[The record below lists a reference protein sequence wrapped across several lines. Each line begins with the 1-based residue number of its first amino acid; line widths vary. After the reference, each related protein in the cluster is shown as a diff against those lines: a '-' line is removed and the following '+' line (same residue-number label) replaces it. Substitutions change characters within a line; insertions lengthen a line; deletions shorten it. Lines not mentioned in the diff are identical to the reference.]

1 MATSTFLFTDIA
13 GSTRLWQ
20 ENAQAMEEALSTHDE
35 VTLSTV
41 ERHGG
46 RVFKHTGDGVAAV
59 FGSARPALE
68 AATDLQKRLA
78 QTAHPDIGPLRVRIG
93 IHSGEAQERDGD
105 YFGLSVTRAARL
117 MAAGH
122 GGQILVSYVTE
133 RLAGADDLPLRDLGE
148 HRLRDLSRAERIFQ
162 MAYEGE
168 PETFPPLRTVD
179 AAPNNLPTFPTS
191 FVGRDQELAE
201 LSKHVH
207 ASRLVTI
214 TGVGGSGKTRVALQ
228 TAAELAAEFP
238 GGVWLVELAAVTDPA
253 AVDSAMVSALNL
265 QQPSGVSPRQTLLE
279 HLGKVAATLVLVD
292 NCEHLIDAV
301 ADLVGEILTHSRGTT
316 VIATS
321 RELLGVP
328 GEVSY
333 RLRSMGLPP
342 QDADA
347 IAVRSADAVKLFVE
361 RGTAARPDFRLNSE
375 NSDHIVEICRRLDG
389 MPLALELAA
398 ARLRTFSTDQIASH
412 LDQRFRLLT
421 GGSRTALPRQQTL
434 TATIEWSYRLLENNE
449 AELLRRL
456 SVFQDGFTFDSVTA
470 VCSGGSIDELDI
482 LELLPGLVDKSLV
495 AVDDDEG
502 EEVRYRLLETLR
514 QFARDRLDETGG
526 SEHWRSRHGAHFAA
540 FGTETSTERMFGP
553 GGDELVRRLRPE
565 IGNLRQAMS
574 WALGAGEFD
583 IAVGALRAYKR
594 ISAAGGAG
602 WSESLAWS
610 TQVFEL
616 GAGEVPDHQRALLLY
631 LHGTSLALAGQLDGA
646 IELLTESVA
655 IQRRVEAETGD
666 PALTPELPMSLNWL
680 SLATLWN
687 GGGGDR
693 NEVYTDFQEEVLEVA
708 RRRNEPVMTAFAL
721 ANLAHHRDPGGD
733 PVRARQRFEEAEEAI
748 RLLGSEARLAGI
760 AWQRAG
766 FEFHQG
772 ELEEARRRL
781 EYAERVHGAN
791 GAESAALEARL
802 LGLHCAVELGEV
814 EAIEDY
820 RQALPGLFDD
830 ESRASLRF
838 HQIAI
843 AMGAGVDAALGR
855 SERVALAAGASRAI
869 AEHGHTL
876 RWDYVDYFE
885 RLIENS
891 RSALG
896 EDTFRRLSEQ
906 GVAKSPEEV
915 TEFLL
920 EL

>member
-1 MATSTFLFTDIA
+1 MATNTFLFTDIA

-20 ENAQAMEEALSTHDE
+20 ENAQAMEAALRAHDE

-46 RVFKHTGDGVAAV
+46 RVFKHTGDGVAAI
-59 FGSARPALE
+59 FESARPALE
-68 AATDLQKRLA
+68 AAADLQRSLA
-78 QTAHPDIGPLRVRIG
+78 RTAHPEIGPLRVRIG

-105 YFGLSVTRAARL
+105 YFGLCVTRAARL

-122 GGQILVSYVTE
+122 GGQILVSFVTE

-148 HRLRDLSRAERIFQ
+148 SRLRDLSRAERIFQ
-162 MAYEGE
+162 LSYEGE
-168 PETFPPLRTVD
+168 PESFPPLGNVD

-191 FVGRDQELAE
+191 FVGRDQEMAE
-201 LSKHVH
+201 LNKLVH
-207 ASRLVTI
+207 GSRLVTI
-214 TGVGGSGKTRVALQ
+214 TGVGGAGKTRVALQ
-228 TAAELAAEFP
+228 TAAELASEFA

-253 AVDSAMVSALNL
+253 AVDSAMLSALSL
-265 QQPSGVSPRQTLLE
+265 QQPAGVSPRQALLE
-279 HLGKVAATLVLVD
+279 HLAKAQAILVLVD
-292 NCEHLIDAV
+292 NCEHMIDAV
-301 ADLVGEILTHSRGTT
+301 ADLVGDILAHSPGTT

-328 GEVSY
+328 GEVSF

-342 QDADA
+342 RDADA
-347 IAVRSADAVKLFVE
+347 IGVRSADAVKLFVE
-361 RGTAARPDFRLNSE
+361 RGAAARSDFRLSRD
-375 NSDHIVEICRRLDG
+375 NSDHVVEICRRLDG

-434 TATIEWSYRLLENNE
+434 TATIEWSYRLLANIE

-470 VCSGGSIDELDI
+470 VCSGDSIEELDV

-495 AVDDDEG
+495 AMDDDEG
-502 EEVRYRLLETLR
+502 QVRYRLLETLR
-514 QFARDRLDETGG
+514 QFARDRLDETGR
-526 SEHWRSRHGAHFAA
+526 SEDWRRRHGAHFAG
-540 FGTETSTERMFGP
+540 FGSETSVERMFGP
-553 GGDELVRRLRPE
+553 GGDELIRRLRPE

-574 WALGAGEFD
+574 WAIGAGDFGV
-583 IAVGALRAYKR
+583 ALGALRVYKR
-594 ISAAGGAG
+594 ISAAGGTG
-602 WSESLAWS
+602 WSEGLAWS
-610 TQVFEL
+610 SQVFEL
-616 GAGEVPDHQRALLLY
+616 DRGELTDEQRGLLLY

-646 IELLTESVA
+646 IGLLTESVD

-666 PALTPELPMSLNWL
+666 PDLTPELPMALNWL

-687 GGGGDR
+687 GGGGER
-693 NEVYTDFQEEVLEVA
+693 NEVYTGFQEEILELA
-708 RRRNEPVMTAFAL
+708 RRRNERVMIALAL

-733 PVRARQRFEEAEEAI
+733 PGRARQLFEEAEGAI
-748 RLLGSEARLAGI
+748 RSLGSEARLAGL

-781 EYAERVHGAN
+781 EYAEHVHEAS
-791 GAESAALEARL
+791 GAEAEALEARL
-802 LGLHCAVELGEV
+802 LGLHCAVELGEW
-814 EAIEDY
+814 ERIEDY

-830 ESRASLRF
+830 ENRASLLF

-843 AMGAGVDAALGR
+843 ALGAGIDAALGR
-855 SERVALAAGASRAI
+855 SERVAIAAGASKAI
-869 AEHGHTL
+869 AERGRTL

-885 RLIENS
+885 RLVENS
-891 RSALG
+891 RSVLD
-896 EDTFRRLSEQ
+896 EVTFRRLSEQ
-906 GVAKSPEEV
+906 GVAKSPDEIIA
-915 TEFLL
+915 FLL
-920 EL
+920 DL